1 MSSMDTLEDIQ
12 EDMKSIKTEEESGSK
27 EEDLGLKSG
36 GVKKPPSK
44 AVIRRRNNARIK
56 KLVAPKAPV
65 QVLNELVGP
74 GNVKFSVH
82 APEPGMMAINSQRLL
97 LAEVVVE
104 GQTFTGSGPS
114 KAIAKNIAAEAAVH
128 YVVMQRNKEEP
139 PEDGG
144 RFQDTT
150 PWGALA
156 SLALFKLFNDWQ
168 SSGYCLPKELCA
180 KEMEGKG
187 MMMGNMGGAER
198 MLSGLGVMP
207 DMVHSNPGQNMQGF
221 DFTDEEGTFH
231 TFSPQSCGKM
241 VGVPAHMGGSTY
253 YGQNTGTMGVAPT
266 MGGTMTMAAPMMG
279 GGGQMGAQK
288 HPVSLLHEKRGRDN
302 PISYTCS
309 EVGELPHKVFTI
321 SCVVDGKTFSGE
333 AKSKKE
339 AKKIAAIKALSEL
352 YEIQY

>member
-1 MSSMDTLEDIQ
+1 
-12 EDMKSIKTEEESGSK
+12 MKKA
-27 EEDLGLKSG
+27 
-36 GVKKPPSK
+36 PSK

-156 SLALFKLFNDWQ
+156 SLGRYWCD
-168 SSGYCLPKELCA
+168 YHCLMTASQLC
-180 KEMEGKG
+180 
-187 MMMGNMGGAER
+187 
-198 MLSGLGVMP
+198 
-207 DMVHSNPGQNMQGF
+207 SNCSMTGSPA
-221 DFTDEEGTFH
+221 GTAC
-231 TFSPQSCGKM
+231 PRSC
-241 VGVPAHMGGSTY
+241 
-253 YGQNTGTMGVAPT
+253 APRRW
-266 MGGTMTMAAPMMG
+266 
-279 GGGQMGAQK
+279 
-288 HPVSLLHEKRGRDN
+288 RGR
-302 PISYTCS
+302 
-309 EVGELPHKVFTI
+309 
-321 SCVVDGKTFSGE
+321 
-333 AKSKKE
+333 A
-339 AKKIAAIKALSEL
+339 
-352 YEIQY
+352 